1 VAPIGEKVAYLR
13 EQRGWTLKELSERSG
28 VSVSHIS
35 AIENGTRPN
44 PSIDRVKRLA
54 HAFGVSLAYF
64 DDDAPAPDAEADGLP
79 PSASSG
85 SSSVN
90 GHAEASGHP
99 AGSPAGN
106 RPIRDAAG
114 GQKDDLTDAQGGHP
128 AIAPDVMDLARRIQ
142 ALYDHDTARFI
153 ASESSRPYV
162 ALARQLA
169 EQDLLHDASHLLQ
182 VIAQFIRD
190 RAADYRS
197 TED

>member
-1 VAPIGEKVAYLR
+1 MASIGEKVAHLR
-13 EQRGWTLKELSERSG
+13 EQRGWTLKELSDRSG

-44 PSIDRVKRLA
+44 PSIDRVKRIA

-64 DDDAPAPDAEADGLP
+64 DDDAPAPEVDAKELP
-79 PSASSG
+79 SSALSVPSSG
-85 SSSVN
+85 NWGSNTRLSGDDVGNVVDNSPVGDPAN
-90 GHAEASGHP
+90 GQD
-99 AGSPAGN
+99 GN
-106 RPIRDAAG
+106 PDIIP
-114 GQKDDLTDAQGGHP
+114 DL
-128 AIAPDVMDLARRIQ
+128 IDLAKRIQ
-142 ALYDHDTARFI
+142 ALYDHETARFI

-190 RAADYRS
+190 RAADYGSADR
-197 TED
+197 